1 MSAWSVGALCCHP
14 DALQLSPSAE
24 DDSASSPFR
33 TSTSSSS
40 STSPPARVA
49 SQHEQNSAIL
59 ATLADFEREH
69 GHDLPHSSPLVRAM
83 SDSSGHSGSS
93 DLSSDIENLLDS
105 AVDSANP
112 RIVPD
117 TRGSTDSLPRR
128 RPLVDEPEEMDETDE
143 HRSPVAAGSGAKKPR
158 RPSALAVITRG
169 LAGRKGSPAPS
180 SSGRGGEAK
189 PTDAQKSELLLGPRS
204 SRTRD

>member
-1 MSAWSVGALCCHP
+1 M
-14 DALQLSPSAE
+14 QLSPSAE
-24 DDSASSPFR
+24 DDNSSSPFR
-33 TSTSSSS
+33 TSTSSATSA
-40 STSPPARVA
+40 TSPPRGS
-49 SQHEQNSAIL
+49 SQHEQNGAIL

-83 SDSSGHSGSS
+83 SHSSGASSISTALSG
-93 DLSSDIENLLDS
+93 DVEDLLDS

-112 RIVPD
+112 RIVPN
-117 TRGSTDSLPRR
+117 TRGSTESLPRQVQQQQ
-128 RPLVDEPEEMDETDE
+128 RPMVGEPEEMDDQEE
-143 HRSPVAAGSGAKKPR
+143 HRSPVAAGSGVKKPR

-169 LAGRKGSPAPS
+169 LTGRKGSPAS
-180 SSGRGGEAK
+180 SVRGGGETAK